1 MPSPHGTPH
10 RPTKRRTVAIA
21 AIVTALAAI
30 VPATTADAAPA
41 PAAHATI
48 ASAAVQATR
57 VPATAKAA
65 KFAKRTVK
73 SSFASHALWPKTLKV
88 RGTLPVL
95 RGSTAANR
103 RIVAHWAQSVLKHEK
118 AMTRRYAV
126 TRADA
131 KKDKRIWGSSY
142 RFSDVKVSHAYPLR
156 LIAAGSVYEG
166 RYLSMT
172 VLAKEPLN
180 VDLGVG
186 DTLPTSVWSLTLD
199 LTTGQ
204 RVPLSTFVN
213 SASTLQSAFRSACSN
228 RYPDHAGTTCETM
241 TVPTDLVYP
250 QCAGNASFFTHPG
263 LKSTCIIKDANG
275 SADLNSPHG
284 WRVSASG
291 LTLVGFSQQA
301 TAPYYSVTVP
311 WLALS

>member
-30 VPATTADAAPA
+30 TPAASAVATAAPA
-41 PAAHATI
+41 TPGAVT
-48 ASAAVQATR
+48 SAAAQVANA
-57 VPATAKAA
+57 PATATATR
-65 KFAKRTVK
+65 FAKRTVK
-73 SSFASHALWPKTLKV
+73 SSFTSHTLWPKRLKV

-95 RGSTAANR
+95 KGSTAANR
-103 RIVAHWAQSVLKHEK
+103 RIVAHWAKKVLKHEE
-118 AMTRRYAV
+118 ATTRRYTV
-126 TRADA
+126 TRADV
-131 KKDKRIWGSSY
+131 KKDKKLWGSSY

-172 VLAKEPLN
+172 VLAKEPLD

-199 LTTGQ
+199 LTTGK

-213 SASTLQSAFRSACSN
+213 SASTLQSAFRSACSDK
-228 RYPDHAGTTCETM
+228 YPDGAAPCGTM
-241 TVPTDLVYP
+241 TIPTNLAYP
-250 QCAGNASFFTHPG
+250 QCTDNASFFTRPG
-263 LKSTCIIKDANG
+263 LKSTCIIKDSDG
-275 SADLNSPHG
+275 VADLNSPHG
-284 WRVSASG
+284 WRVSAAG
-291 LTLVGFSQQA
+291 VTLVGFAQQD
-301 TAPYYSVTVP
+301 TPPYYSATVP
-311 WLALS
+311 WSALS